1 MGQRLALMVKH
12 FGAMIFL
19 TRLNRLPFVV
29 NSDLIEHIE
38 MTPDTVIA
46 LTTGE
51 KILVCESAEEVVART
66 VQFRRTI
73 LDGLNLM
80 AATSGRGYLQDS
92 SALENTVFPNADRS
106 EE

>member
-1 MGQRLALMVKH
+1 
-12 FGAMIFL
+12 MIFL

-38 MTPDTVIA
+38 TTPDTVIA

-73 LDGLNLM
+73 LEGFDLSG
-80 AATSGRGYLQDS
+80 ATLGRGYLQS
-92 SALENTVFPNADRS
+92 SSSS
-106 EE
+106 ESSTLRNEA